1 MQCSEFD
8 SVPFRGKF
16 YTWKT
21 YRGGECRAQEAMG
34 VSSRRWIWHHG
45 VCPESSPHPRSQ
57 SARLDAGNPYSF
69 CPACPSFLD
78 LGVSPSW
85 PHLPQEASREPQG
98 DLALGLTG
106 PCPPGGVKACSL
118 TCLAEGFNFYTE
130 RAAAVVD
137 GTSCRPDTVDICV
150 SGECKVE

>member
-34 VSSRRWIWHHG
+34 VSNRRWIWHHG
-45 VCPESSPHPRSQ
+45 VCPEPSPHPRSQ

-78 LGVSPSW
+78 LGS
-85 PHLPQEASREPQG
+85 LP
-98 DLALGLTG
+98 LGLTSPRKQAG
-106 PCPPGGVKACSL
+106 SP
-118 TCLAEGFNFYTE
+118 
-130 RAAAVVD
+130 RAAWPLV
-137 GTSCRPDTVDICV
+137 
-150 SGECKVE
+150 